1 MANNRT
7 VPTIGAMAAAL
18 FLTAAGV
25 RASSVAVPMDI
36 KPGSCPNLF
45 KLDRE
50 VALPDATSPRVLRV
64 AILGTD
70 VFDVNNVDVSTLVI
84 FRADEADDPEKGK
97 VAPLQSPLVPTTDGR
112 ITINTATMREH
123 PGAVSVKRGPKV
135 RDLATPFIGPFCDC
149 HGLGADGYDD
159 LVLRFSGATL
169 VNELNLASF
178 PNGEAVDL
186 RVSGEL
192 LDGTPFVAGD
202 CIQLVV
208 TKKLKRD
215 VTGPRET
222 RTR

>member
-1 MANNRT
+1 MAKNRT
-7 VPTIGAMAAAL
+7 VPTIGALAAAL

-25 RASSVAVPMDI
+25 KASSVDVPMDI
-36 KPGSCPNLF
+36 NPGSCPNLF
-45 KLDRE
+45 S
-50 VALPDATSPRVLRV
+50 PDAEGDRFLRV

-70 VFDVNNVDVSTLVI
+70 VFDVNTVDIYSLVI

-149 HGLGADGYDD
+149 HGLGADGHDD